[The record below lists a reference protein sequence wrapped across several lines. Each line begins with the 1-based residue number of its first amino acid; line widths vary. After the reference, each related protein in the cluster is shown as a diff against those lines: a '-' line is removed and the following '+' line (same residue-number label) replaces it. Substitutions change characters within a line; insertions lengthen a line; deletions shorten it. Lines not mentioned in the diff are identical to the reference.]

1 MGGSFEDIK
10 TFTAF
15 LAPSPA
21 FHSPYSNIL
30 YFPSKS
36 SDDIQPRKDD
46 IQPDDIQP
54 SDDIQPRKDDIQ
66 PSDEIQPDEIQP
78 DDIQPDDIQPRKED
92 IQP

>member
-1 MGGSFEDIK
+1 MNFEDSFRVESTLVRGWGGSFEDIK

-46 IQPDDIQP
+46 IQP
-54 SDDIQPRKDDIQ
+54 RKDDIQ
-66 PSDEIQPDEIQP
+66 P
-78 DDIQPDDIQPRKED
+78 
-92 IQP
+92 